1 MSFNCDLTFNNSS
14 VLGHEKQGKD
24 KGARNVLVMSSKA
37 KGIDRLTGRA
47 RRSVT
52 AKPQL
57 HQCRSHNSMMLLLI
71 QPSGWLSPQPHLSIT
86 RKHTMANEICKVNVG
101 IFIVFRHCGGCHEAW
116 FRSCGSWLNNPEG
129 LILIPLL
136 RWLVRRLSGYV
147 VTQALLIIIWLLPVG
162 VTAAHH
168 LNYEI
173 WNFHISV

>member
-24 KGARNVLVMSSKA
+24 KGAKNVLVMSSKA

-57 HQCRSHNSMMLLLI
+57 HQCRTHNSMMLLLI
-71 QPSGWLSPQPHLSIT
+71 QPFRMALTTASALT
-86 RKHTMANEICKVNVG
+86 TATMANEICKVNVG
-101 IFIVFRHCGGCHEAW
+101 ILIVFRRHGGCHEAW

-129 LILIPLL
+129 LILIPLHTTA
-136 RWLVRRLSGYV
+136 LVGEEAFRLCCYTSIAYYLKKPQTWKWGSIGYS
-147 VTQALLIIIWLLPVG
+147 LSLSFGFSL
-162 VTAAHH
+162 
-168 LNYEI
+168 
-173 WNFHISV
+173 